1 MAAVKKLPKKS
12 SPPISP
18 DKSRP
23 RSNKSGDTEQ
33 KNEMEDKTELTEV
46 RRVKDKNAAPAQTSV
61 ASTSMEETNEV
72 LTQSSGSQLE
82 KQSIIRTITGKDRDK
97 NTEQKN
103 TDTSG
108 SGSSKGT
115 AEKDSG
121 NKTMADKVQSP
132 SGDDTCASPQSTS
145 AKVLPFQED
154 RKKLKKPIV
163 VNVTNNKTYDK

>member
-1 MAAVKKLPKKS
+1 MLYPFRPLLHLPVWKKRMRFSLRVQVHNLRNNPS
-12 SPPISP
+12 S
-18 DKSRP
+18 
-23 RSNKSGDTEQ
+23 EQ
-33 KNEMEDKTELTEV
+33 QSQEKTEI
-46 RRVKDKNAAPAQTSV
+46 KN
-61 ASTSMEETNEV
+61 
-72 LTQSSGSQLE
+72 
-82 KQSIIRTITGKDRDK
+82 

-132 SGDDTCASPQSTS
+132 SGDVIYASPQSTS

-154 RKKLKKPIV
+154 KKKPKKSTV
-163 VNVTNNKTYDK
+163 VNATNNKTSNKATRNDKRFGFPKLSEDT

>member
-1 MAAVKKLPKKS
+1 MRFSPRVQVHNLRNNPS
-12 SPPISP
+12 S
-18 DKSRP
+18 
-23 RSNKSGDTEQ
+23 EQ
-33 KNEMEDKTELTEV
+33 SQEKTE
-46 RRVKDKNAAPAQTSV
+46 VK
-61 ASTSMEETNEV
+61 
-72 LTQSSGSQLE
+72 
-82 KQSIIRTITGKDRDK
+82 K

-121 NKTMADKVQSP
+121 NKTMTEKVQSP

-163 VNVTNNKTYDK
+163 VNVTNNKGSKKK